1 MAMTIETVS
10 VGGPRVVRWQ
20 GRDVSTSIFK
30 SPVAGRVMIR
40 RHNLDGDRQS
50 DPTVHGGE
58 YKAVYAYA
66 AEDYDWWR
74 RALGHGLEAAN
85 FGENLG
91 VRGLSGCDVH
101 IGDVFRA
108 GEAEVEAT
116 EPRLPCYK
124 LGLRFG
130 DPQMVKTFTDA
141 RRWGV
146 YFRVVKE
153 GSVAAGDSFER
164 IREDAAGIL
173 VADVARVFVFDRSD
187 KATIRRL
194 AAHERLD
201 PAWREHFVERL
212 RISGGGAAG

>member
-20 GRDVSTSIFK
+20 GRDVLTSIFK
-30 SPVAGRVMIR
+30 TPVAGRVTIR
-40 RHNLDGDRQS
+40 RLNVDGDRQS

-74 RALGHGLEAAN
+74 RALGRDLEAAN

-91 VRGLSGCDVH
+91 IRGLSACDVH

-108 GEAEVEAT
+108 GEAELEAT

-130 DPQMVKTFTDA
+130 DPQMVKTFADA

-146 YFRVVKE
+146 YFRVVRE
-153 GSVAAGDSFER
+153 GAVAAGDSFSR
-164 IREDAAGIL
+164 IHEDPAGIP

-187 KATIRRL
+187 VAAIKRL

-201 PAWREHFVERL
+201 PSWREHFVERL
-212 RISGGGAAG
+212 RSAGGAAG

>member
-1 MAMTIETVS
+1 MAMTIETVF
-10 VGGPRVVRWQ
+10 VGGPRSVRWQ
-20 GRDVSTSIFK
+20 GRDVLTSIFK
-30 SPVAGRVMIR
+30 TPVSGRVMIR
-40 RHNLDGDRQS
+40 RLNVDGDRQS

-74 RALGHGLEAAN
+74 RTLGRELEPAN
-85 FGENLG
+85 FGENLA

-101 IGDVFRA
+101 VGDVFRA
-108 GEAEVEAT
+108 GQAELEAT

-124 LGLRFG
+124 LGIRFG
-130 DPQMVKTFTDA
+130 DAQMVKTFADA

-153 GSVAAGDSFER
+153 GSVAAGDSLER
-164 IREDAAGIL
+164 IHQDPGGIL

-187 KATIRRL
+187 VATIERL
-194 AAHERLD
+194 AAHDRLD
-201 PAWREHFVERL
+201 PAWRDHFVERL
-212 RISGGGAAG
+212 RGAGSRIAG

>member
-20 GRDVSTSIFK
+20 GRDVRTSIFK
-30 SPVAGRVMIR
+30 TPVAGRVMVR
-40 RHNLDGDRQS
+40 RHNVDGDRQS

-66 AEDYDWWR
+66 AEDYGWWR
-74 RALGHGLEAAN
+74 RALGRDLEPAN

-108 GEAEVEAT
+108 GEAELEAT

-130 DPQMVKTFTDA
+130 DPQMVKTFADA

-153 GSVAAGDSFER
+153 GAVAAGDSFEK
-164 IREDAAGIL
+164 IREDPARIP

-187 KATIRRL
+187 TATIGRL

-212 RISGGGAAG
+212 RSFGGAAAG